1 MPRQSLGATVRS
13 VFFWFHLVLGIS
25 AGALIMLMSVTGVM
39 LGFERQMIGWIDGK
53 PRAEVPANPVRL
65 ELDSLFSV
73 AGIDRAGVASVVVKA
88 APHEPVLV
96 RFRERGATPKPLDP
110 YTGAVLAGA
119 SGTKGQEFFS
129 ALRRWHRYVGAEAA
143 EARAT
148 GKLAAGVANLVFLFI
163 VLSGLYLWWPRRWS
177 RQAVRATT
185 VPSVSLSGKARD
197 FNWHNVAGFWSAI
210 PLALI
215 VASGVFISFRWPGQW
230 LDRIAG
236 SESEKAAA
244 IAAMNAPAA
253 APAAAGASATRERA
267 PDEPAPVRVGDAP
280 LAAWFNTAATARPA
294 WQQVTITMPAPR
306 DSTAT
311 LAVAEGNT
319 YRPDL
324 RYTLLID
331 PVSAAV
337 RETRDYGAL
346 STARQIRAWVRFGH
360 TGEVFG
366 IWGQIFA
373 TIFTAAGALL
383 VWTGFALSWRR
394 LRAWW
399 RRRGGSAPVTSGA
412 L

>member
-1 MPRQSLGATVRS
+1 
-13 VFFWFHLVLGIS
+13 
-25 AGALIMLMSVTGVM
+25 
-39 LGFERQMIGWIDGK
+39 
-53 PRAEVPANPVRL
+53 
-65 ELDSLFSV
+65 
-73 AGIDRAGVASVVVKA
+73 
-88 APHEPVLV
+88 
-96 RFRERGATPKPLDP
+96 
-110 YTGAVLAGA
+110 
-119 SGTKGQEFFS
+119 
-129 ALRRWHRYVGAEAA
+129 
-143 EARAT
+143 
-148 GKLAAGVANLVFLFI
+148 
-163 VLSGLYLWWPRRWS
+163 
-177 RQAVRATT
+177 
-185 VPSVSLSGKARD
+185 
-197 FNWHNVAGFWSAI
+197 
-210 PLALI
+210 
-215 VASGVFISFRWPGQW
+215 
-230 LDRIAG
+230 
-236 SESEKAAA
+236 
-244 IAAMNAPAA
+244 
-253 APAAAGASATRERA
+253 
-267 PDEPAPVRVGDAP
+267 
-280 LAAWFNTAATARPA
+280 
-294 WQQVTITMPAPR
+294 MPAPR